1 VPKAYQMY
9 INGRWVDAIDGKTFD
24 DYNPYSGEVY
34 ARLPSGKRR
43 DARKACDAAAAAFPD
58 WSHTPPAERQR
69 YLLRAAD
76 IFERRQQEILNIVT
90 QETGGTFGWGM
101 FQTGFVP
108 GLLREAA
115 AQVHAISGEIIP
127 ADLPGAFF
135 MTIRQPVG
143 VVAGIA
149 PWNAPLILSLRA
161 VALPMACGNTT
172 VLKPS
177 AKAPVS
183 GGIIFAEVFEEAGF
197 PRGIFNVV
205 TNGPGFSGEVGDE
218 FIEHPKVR
226 RLSFTGSTEVGRQI
240 AEKAARHL
248 KKVTLEL
255 GGNDPLIILK
265 DADIDYAVN
274 AATFGRFNHQGQI
287 CMSSKRI
294 IVEKP
299 LATHFTEKFV
309 EKVQRLKVGDS
320 QDPDTVI
327 GPLINQEQV
336 DKLHKQ
342 VEEAI
347 KQGARLVC
355 GGKYDGRCYYPTVLT
370 GVTPDMNIARE
381 ETFGPVAPIII
392 VEDADE
398 AVRVAN
404 DSRFGLSAGVITS
417 DFQKGLEIA
426 ERLESGMV
434 HINDSTIHDEPQVP
448 FGGMKESGYG
458 RHGGRAAI
466 EEFTEL
472 RWISIQRTPRQYP
485 F

>member
-1 VPKAYQMY
+1 VSKAYRMY
-9 INGRWVDAIDGKTFD
+9 INGRWLDAIDGEAFD

-34 ARLPSGKRR
+34 ATLAAGKRG

-58 WSHTPPAERQR
+58 WSHTAPAKRQS
-69 YLLRAAD
+69 YFLKAAD
-76 IFERRQQEILNIVT
+76 ILERRQQEIVSIIT
-90 QETGGTFGWGM
+90 QETGGTLGWGM

-115 AQVHAISGEIIP
+115 AQVHAVNGEIIP
-127 ADLPGAFF
+127 ADLPGALF
-135 MTIRQPVG
+135 MAIRQPVG
-143 VVAGIA
+143 VVAAIA

-177 AKAPVS
+177 AEAPVS
-183 GGIIFAEVFEEAGF
+183 GGMILAEVFEEAGL
-197 PRGIFNVV
+197 PGGVFNVV
-205 TNGPGFSGEVGDE
+205 TNGPGLSGEVGDE
-218 FIEHPKVR
+218 FIEHPNVR
-226 RLSFTGSTEVGRQI
+226 RLSFTGSSEVGRQI

-265 DADIDYAVN
+265 DADIDYAVD
-274 AATFGRFNHQGQI
+274 AATFGRFNYQGQV
-287 CMSSKRI
+287 CMASKRI

-299 LATHFTEKFV
+299 VATDFTEKFV
-309 EKVQRLKVGDS
+309 EKARRLKVGDP

-327 GPLINQEQV
+327 GPLINQRQV
-336 DKLHKQ
+336 DKLHRQ
-342 VEEAI
+342 VQEAI

-355 GGKYDGRCYYPTVLT
+355 GGKYEGRCYHPTVLT
-370 GVTPDMNIARE
+370 NVTPDMNIARE
-381 ETFGPVAPIII
+381 ETFGPVAPVII

-398 AVRVAN
+398 AVGVAN
-404 DSRFGLSAGVITS
+404 DSRFGLSAGVITG
-417 DFQKGLEIA
+417 DLQKGLDIA
-426 ERLESGMV
+426 ERLETGMV
-434 HINDSTIHDEPQVP
+434 HVNDSTIHDEPQVP

>member
-1 VPKAYQMY
+1 MPKSYKMY
-9 INGRWVDAIDGKTFD
+9 INGKWVNAAGGKTFA
-24 DYNPYSGEVY
+24 DYNPFTGEVY
-34 ARLPSGKRR
+34 ARIAAGKRA
-43 DARKACDAAAAAFPD
+43 DAKKACDAAAAAFPA
-58 WSHTPPAERQR
+58 WSHTLPSEKQR
-69 YLLRAAD
+69 YFLKAAD
-76 IFERRQQEILNIVT
+76 ILERRQQEILKIMT
-90 QETGGTFGWGM
+90 DETGGTFGWGM
-101 FQTGFVP
+101 FQTGFIP

-115 AQVHAISGEIIP
+115 AQVHAITGEIIP
-127 ADLPGAFF
+127 ADLRGALF
-135 MTIRQPVG
+135 MAIRQPVG

-177 AKAPVS
+177 AEAPIS
-183 GGIIFAEVFEEAGF
+183 GGLIFAEVFEEAGF
-197 PRGIFNVV
+197 PKGVFNVV

-218 FIEHPKVR
+218 LIEHPKVR
-226 RLSFTGSTEVGRQI
+226 RISFTGSTEVGRQI
-240 AEKAARHL
+240 AEKAARQL

-255 GGNDPLIILK
+255 GGNDPLIVLK

-299 LATHFTEKFV
+299 VAAEFTRKFV
-309 EKVQRLKVGDS
+309 KKVQGLKVGDPRV
-320 QDPDTVI
+320 PDTII
-327 GPLINQEQV
+327 GPLINQAQV

-342 VEEAI
+342 VQAAV
-347 KQGARLVC
+347 KSGARLAC
-355 GGKYDGRCYYPTVLT
+355 GGKFEGRCYFPTVLT
-370 GVTPDMNIARE
+370 GVTPDMNVACE
-381 ETFGPVAPIII
+381 ETFGPVAPVI
-392 VEDADE
+392 VVADADE

-404 DSRFGLSAGVITS
+404 DSRFGLSAGVITG
-417 DFQKGLEIA
+417 DFQEGLDIA

-434 HINDSTIHDEPQVP
+434 HINDSSVHDEPQVP

>member
-1 VPKAYQMY
+1 MY
-9 INGRWVDAIDGKTFD
+9 IDGRWLDAIDGKTFY
-24 DYNPYSGEVY
+24 DYNPYNGEVY
-34 ARLPSGKRR
+34 ARLPAGKRA

-58 WSHTPPAERQR
+58 WSRTPPAERQR
-69 YLLRAAD
+69 SLLRAAD
-76 IFERRQQEILNIVT
+76 ILERRQQEIVGIVT
-90 QETGGTFGWGM
+90 QETGSTFGWGM

-115 AQVHAISGEIIP
+115 AQVHAITGEIIP
-127 ADLPGAFF
+127 ADLPGALF

-177 AKAPVS
+177 AEAPVS
-183 GGIIFAEVFEEAGF
+183 GGILFAEVFEEAGL
-197 PRGIFNVV
+197 PKGVFNVV
-205 TNGPGFSGEVGDE
+205 TNGPDFSGEVGDE
-218 FIEHPKVR
+218 LIEHPKVR
-226 RLSFTGSTEVGRQI
+226 RLSFTGSTKVGRQI

-255 GGNDPLIILK
+255 GGNDPLIVLK
-265 DADIDYAVN
+265 DADIEYAVN
-274 AATFGRFNHQGQI
+274 AATFGRFNHQGQV

-294 IVEKP
+294 IVEK
-299 LATHFTEKFV
+299 AIVAGFTEKFV
-309 EKVQRLKVGDS
+309 EKAQGLEVGDP

-327 GPLINQEQV
+327 GPLINQHQV

-342 VEEAI
+342 VEEAV

-355 GGKYDGRCYYPTVLT
+355 GGKYEGRCYYPTVLT
-370 GVTPDMNIARE
+370 DVTPDMNIARE
-381 ETFGPVAPIII
+381 ETFGPVAPIIT

-404 DSRFGLSAGVITS
+404 DSRFGLSAGVITG
-417 DFQKGLEIA
+417 DFQKGLDVA

-472 RWISIQRTPRQYP
+472 RWISVQRTPRQYP

>member
-1 VPKAYQMY
+1 MY
-9 INGRWVDAIDGKTFD
+9 IDGRWLDAIDGKTFY
-24 DYNPYSGEVY
+24 DYNPYNGEVY
-34 ARLPSGKRR
+34 ARLPAGKRA

-58 WSHTPPAERQR
+58 WSRTPPAERQR
-69 YLLRAAD
+69 SLLRAAD
-76 IFERRQQEILNIVT
+76 ILERRQQEIVGIVT
-90 QETGGTFGWGM
+90 QETGSTFGWGM

-115 AQVHAISGEIIP
+115 AQVHAITGEIIP
-127 ADLPGAFF
+127 ADLPGALF

-177 AKAPVS
+177 AEAPVS
-183 GGIIFAEVFEEAGF
+183 GGILFAEVFEEAGL
-197 PRGIFNVV
+197 PKGVFNVV
-205 TNGPGFSGEVGDE
+205 TNGPDFSGEVGDE
-218 FIEHPKVR
+218 LIEHPKVR
-226 RLSFTGSTEVGRQI
+226 RLSFTGSTKVGRQI

-255 GGNDPLIILK
+255 GGNDPLIVLK
-265 DADIDYAVN
+265 DADIEYAVN
-274 AATFGRFNHQGQI
+274 AATFGRFNHQGQV

-294 IVEKP
+294 IVEK
-299 LATHFTEKFV
+299 AIAAGFTEKFV
-309 EKVQRLKVGDS
+309 EKAQGLEVGDP

-327 GPLINQEQV
+327 GPLINQHQV

-347 KQGARLVC
+347 TQGARLVC
-355 GGKYDGRCYYPTVLT
+355 GGKYEGRCYYPTVLT
-370 GVTPDMNIARE
+370 DVTPDMNIARE
-381 ETFGPVAPIII
+381 ETFGPVAPIIT

-404 DSRFGLSAGVITS
+404 DSRFGLSAGVITG
-417 DFQKGLEIA
+417 DFQKGLDVA

-472 RWISIQRTPRQYP
+472 RWISVQRTPRQYP

>member
-1 VPKAYQMY
+1 MY
-9 INGRWVDAIDGKTFD
+9 IGGKWVCAIDGETFD
-24 DYNPYSGEVY
+24 DYNPYSGEVF

-43 DARKACDAAAAAFPD
+43 DARKACDAAAAAFPE
-58 WSHTPPAERQR
+58 WSHTPPAKRQR

-76 IFERRQQEILNIVT
+76 IFEERQQEILNIVA
-90 QETGGTFGWGM
+90 QETGAAFGFGM
-101 FQTGFVP
+101 FQTDFVS

-115 AQVHAISGEIIP
+115 AQVHAIGGEIIP

-135 MTIRQPVG
+135 MAIRQPVG

-177 AKAPVS
+177 AEAPVS
-183 GGIIFAEVFEEAGF
+183 GGIVFAEVFEEAGF
-197 PRGIFNVV
+197 PKGVFNVV

-218 FIEHPKVR
+218 LIEHPKVQ
-226 RLSFTGSTEVGRQI
+226 RLSFTGSSEVGRQI

-255 GGNDPLIILK
+255 GGNDPLIVLK
-265 DADIDYAVN
+265 DADVDYAVN

-294 IVEKP
+294 IVERP
-299 LATHFTEKFV
+299 LAAHFTKKFV
-309 EKVQRLKVGDS
+309 EKARTLKVGDP
-320 QDPDTVI
+320 QDPDTIV
-327 GPLINQEQV
+327 GPLINQVQV

-342 VEEAI
+342 VQEAI
-347 KQGARLVC
+347 KQGAKLVC
-355 GGKYDGRCYYPTVLT
+355 GGKYDRLCYYPTVLT
-370 GVTPDMNIARE
+370 NVAPSMNIARE
-381 ETFGPVAPIII
+381 ETFGPVAPIIV

-404 DSRFGLSAGVITS
+404 DSRFGLSAGVITG

-434 HINDSTIHDEPQVP
+434 HINDSSLHDEPQVP

>member
-1 VPKAYQMY
+1 VPKTYKMY
-9 INGRWVDAIDGKTFD
+9 IGGKWVCAIDGETFD
-24 DYNPYSGEVY
+24 DYNPYSGEVF

-43 DARKACDAAAAAFPD
+43 DARKACDAAAAAFPE
-58 WSHTPPAERQR
+58 WSHTPPAKRQR

-76 IFERRQQEILNIVT
+76 IFEERQQEILNIVA
-90 QETGGTFGWGM
+90 QETGAAFGFGM
-101 FQTGFVP
+101 FQTDFVS

-115 AQVHAISGEIIP
+115 AQVHAIGGEIIP

-135 MTIRQPVG
+135 MAIRQPVG

-177 AKAPVS
+177 AEAPVS
-183 GGIIFAEVFEEAGF
+183 GGIVFAEVFEEAGF
-197 PRGIFNVV
+197 PKGVFNVV

-218 FIEHPKVR
+218 LIEHPKVQ
-226 RLSFTGSTEVGRQI
+226 RLSFTGSSEVGRQI

-255 GGNDPLIILK
+255 GGNDPLIVLK
-265 DADIDYAVN
+265 DADVDYAVN

-294 IVEKP
+294 IVERP
-299 LATHFTEKFV
+299 LAAHFTKKFV
-309 EKVQRLKVGDS
+309 EKARTLKVGDP
-320 QDPDTVI
+320 QDPDTIV
-327 GPLINQEQV
+327 GPLINQGQV

-342 VEEAI
+342 VQEAI
-347 KQGARLVC
+347 KQGAKLVC
-355 GGKYDGRCYYPTVLT
+355 GGKYDRLCYYPTVLT
-370 GVTPDMNIARE
+370 NVAPSMNIARE
-381 ETFGPVAPIII
+381 ETFGPVAPIIV

-404 DSRFGLSAGVITS
+404 DSRFGLSAGVITG

-434 HINDSTIHDEPQVP
+434 HINDSSLHDEPQVP

>member
-1 VPKAYQMY
+1 MPKAYQMY
-9 INGRWVDAIDGKTFD
+9 IDGKWLDAVDGKIFD
-24 DYNPYSGEVY
+24 VYNPYNGEVY
-34 ARLPSGKRR
+34 AKLPAGKKM
-43 DARKACDAAAAAFPD
+43 DARRACDAAAAAFPD
-58 WSHTPPAERQR
+58 WSYARPAERQR
-69 YLLRAAD
+69 CFLRAAD
-76 IFERRQQEILNIVT
+76 ILERRQQELLDIVT
-90 QETGGTFGWGM
+90 QETGGTLGWAT
-101 FQTGFVP
+101 FQTSFIP
-108 GLLREAA
+108 GQLREAA
-115 AQVHAISGEIIP
+115 AQVHAVGGEIIP

-135 MTIRQPVG
+135 MAIRQPVG
-143 VVAGIA
+143 VVAAIT
-149 PWNAPLILSLRA
+149 PWNAPLILSLRGI
-161 VALPMACGNTT
+161 ALPMACGNTA

-177 AKAPVS
+177 AEAPVS
-183 GGIIFAEVFEEAGF
+183 GGIILAEVFEEAGL
-197 PRGIFNVV
+197 PSGVFNVV

-218 FIEHPKVR
+218 LIEHPKVR
-226 RLSFTGSTEVGRQI
+226 RLTFTGSTEVGRQI

-265 DADIDYAVN
+265 DADIDYAVS
-274 AATFGRFNHQGQI
+274 AATFGRFIYQGQV

-299 LATHFTEKFV
+299 VAAHFTGKFID
-309 EKVQRLKVGDS
+309 KVRGLKVGDP
-320 QDPDTVI
+320 QEPDTVI
-327 GPLINQEQV
+327 GPLINQKQV
-336 DKLHKQ
+336 DKLHRQ
-342 VEEAI
+342 VEEAVR
-347 KQGARLVC
+347 QGARLAC
-355 GGKYDGRCYYPTVLT
+355 GGKYEGRCYYPTVLT
-370 GVTPDMNIARE
+370 NVTPDMSIARE
-381 ETFGPVAPIII
+381 EAFGPVAPIIV

-404 DSRFGLSAGVITS
+404 DSRFGLSAAVITA

-434 HINDSTIHDEPQVP
+434 HINDSTVLDEPQVP

-472 RWISIQRTPRQYP
+472 RWISIQRIPRQYP

>member
-1 VPKAYQMY
+1 VPKTYKMY
-9 INGRWVDAIDGKTFD
+9 IGGKWVPAIDGETFD
-24 DYNPYSGEVY
+24 DYNPYNGEVF
-34 ARLPSGKRR
+34 AKLPSGKRG
-43 DARKACDAAAAAFPD
+43 DARKACDAAAAAFPE
-58 WSHTPPAERQR
+58 WSHTPPAKRQR

-76 IFERRQQEILNIVT
+76 IFEKRQQEILNIVT
-90 QETGGTFGWGM
+90 QETGATFGFGM
-101 FQTGFVP
+101 FQTGFVS

-115 AQVHAISGEIIP
+115 AQVHAIGGDIIP

-135 MTIRQPVG
+135 MAIRQPVG

-161 VALPMACGNTT
+161 VALPMAYGNTT

-177 AKAPVS
+177 AEAPVS

-197 PRGIFNVV
+197 PEGVFNVV
-205 TNGPGFSGEVGDE
+205 TNGPGSSGEVGDE
-218 FIEHPKVR
+218 LIGHPKVR
-226 RLSFTGSTEVGRQI
+226 RLSFTGSSEVGRQI

-255 GGNDPLIILK
+255 GGNDPLIVLK
-265 DADIDYAVN
+265 DADVDYAVN

-294 IVEKP
+294 IVERP
-299 LATHFTEKFV
+299 LAAHFTKKFV
-309 EKVQRLKVGDS
+309 EKAQTLKVGDP
-320 QDPDTVI
+320 QDPDTII
-327 GPLINQEQV
+327 GPLINQGQV

-342 VEEAI
+342 VQEAI
-347 KQGARLVC
+347 KQGAKLVC

-370 GVTPDMNIARE
+370 NVAPDMNIARE
-381 ETFGPVAPIII
+381 ETFGPVAPIIV

-404 DSRFGLSAGVITS
+404 DSRFGLSAGVITG

-434 HINDSTIHDEPQVP
+434 HINDSSVHDEPQVP

>member
-1 VPKAYQMY
+1 VAKAYQMY
-9 INGRWVDAIDGKTFD
+9 INGQWVDAIDGKTFD
-24 DYNPYSGEVY
+24 DYNPYNGEVY
-34 ARLPSGKRR
+34 AKIPSGKRR

-58 WSHTPPAERQR
+58 WSHTPPAEKQR
-69 YLLRAAD
+69 YFLRAAD

-101 FQTGFVP
+101 FQTGFIP

-135 MTIRQPVG
+135 MTIHQPVG
-143 VVAGIA
+143 VVAAIA

-177 AKAPVS
+177 AEAPVS

-197 PRGIFNVV
+197 PKGIFNVV
-205 TNGPGFSGEVGDE
+205 TNGPGFSVEVGDE
-218 FIEHPKVR
+218 LIEHPKVR

-255 GGNDPLIILK
+255 GGNDPLIVLK

-309 EKVQRLKVGDS
+309 EKVQRLKVGDPQAS
-320 QDPDTVI
+320 DTVI

-347 KQGARLVC
+347 KNGARLVC
-355 GGKYDGRCYYPTVLT
+355 GGKYDGHCYYPTVLT
-370 GVTPDMNIARE
+370 NVTPDMNIARE

-404 DSRFGLSAGVITS
+404 DTPFGLSAGVITS

-434 HINDSTIHDEPQVP
+434 HINDSSVHDEPQVP

>member
-1 VPKAYQMY
+1 MSKAYQMY
-9 INGRWVDAIDGKTFD
+9 VNGQWVDAIDSKTFD
-24 DYNPYSGEVY
+24 DYNPYNGEVY
-34 ARLPSGKRR
+34 ARIPSGKRR

-58 WSHTPPAERQR
+58 WSHIPPAERQR

-76 IFERRQQEILNIVT
+76 IFERRRQEILNIVT
-90 QETGGTFGWGM
+90 RETGAAFAWGM

-115 AQVHAISGEIIP
+115 ALVHAIRGEIIP

-135 MTIRQPVG
+135 MAIRQPVG

-177 AKAPVS
+177 AEAPVS
-183 GGIIFAEVFEEAGF
+183 GGIIFAEVFEEAGL
-197 PRGIFNVV
+197 PKGVFNVV

-218 FIEHPKVR
+218 FIQHPKVR

-240 AEKAARHL
+240 ADKAARHL

-299 LATHFTEKFV
+299 LAAHFTKKFV
-309 EKVQRLKVGDS
+309 EKVQRLKVGDP
-320 QDPDTVI
+320 QDPDTII

-342 VEEAI
+342 VQEAI

-370 GVTPDMNIARE
+370 NVTPDMNIARE
-381 ETFGPVAPIII
+381 ETFGPVAPIIV

-434 HINDSTIHDEPQVP
+434 HINDSSVLDEPQVP

>member
-1 VPKAYQMY
+1 MY
-9 INGRWVDAIDGKTFD
+9 IDGRWLDAIDGKTFY
-24 DYNPYSGEVY
+24 DYNPYNDEVY
-34 ARLPSGKRR
+34 ARLPAGKRA

-58 WSHTPPAERQR
+58 WSRTPPAERQR
-69 YLLRAAD
+69 SLLRAAD
-76 IFERRQQEILNIVT
+76 ILERRQQEIVGIVT
-90 QETGGTFGWGM
+90 QETGSTFGWGM

-115 AQVHAISGEIIP
+115 AQVHAITGEIIP
-127 ADLPGAFF
+127 ADLPGALF

-177 AKAPVS
+177 AEAPVS
-183 GGIIFAEVFEEAGF
+183 GGILFAEIFEEAGL
-197 PRGIFNVV
+197 PKGVFNVV
-205 TNGPGFSGEVGDE
+205 TNGPDFSREVGDE
-218 FIEHPKVR
+218 LIEHPKVR
-226 RLSFTGSTEVGRQI
+226 RLSFTGSTKVGRQI

-255 GGNDPLIILK
+255 GGNDPLIVLK
-265 DADIDYAVN
+265 DADIEYAVN
-274 AATFGRFNHQGQI
+274 AATFGRFNHQGQV

-294 IVEKP
+294 IVEK
-299 LATHFTEKFV
+299 AIAAGFTEKFV
-309 EKVQRLKVGDS
+309 EKAQGLEVGDP
-320 QDPDTVI
+320 QDPETVI
-327 GPLINQEQV
+327 GPLINQHQV

-347 KQGARLVC
+347 TQGARLVC

-370 GVTPDMNIARE
+370 NVTPDMNIARE
-381 ETFGPVAPIII
+381 ETFGPVAPIIT

-404 DSRFGLSAGVITS
+404 DSRFGLSAGVITG
-417 DFQKGLEIA
+417 DVQKGLDVA

-472 RWISIQRTPRQYP
+472 RWISVQRTPRQYP

>member
-1 VPKAYQMY
+1 MSKAYQMY
-9 INGRWVDAIDGKTFD
+9 INGQWLDAIDGKTFD
-24 DYNPYSGEVY
+24 DYNPYNGEIY
-34 ARLPSGKRR
+34 ARLPSGKSG

-58 WSHTPPAERQR
+58 WSHTPPAKRQR
-69 YLLRAAD
+69 YFLRAAD
-76 IFERRQQEILNIVT
+76 ILERRQQEIINIVT
-90 QETGGTFGWGM
+90 QETGGTFSWGM
-101 FQTGFVP
+101 FQTGFIP

-135 MTIRQPVG
+135 MAIRQPVG
-143 VVAGIA
+143 VVAAIA

-161 VALPMACGNTT
+161 VALPMACGNTI

-177 AKAPVS
+177 AEAPVS
-183 GGIIFAEVFEEAGF
+183 GGIIFAEVFEEAGL
-197 PRGIFNVV
+197 PKGIFNVV

-218 FIEHPKVR
+218 FIKHPKVR
-226 RLSFTGSTEVGRQI
+226 RLSFTGSSEVGRQI

-309 EKVQRLKVGDS
+309 KKVQRLKVGDP

-347 KQGARLVC
+347 RNGARLVC

-370 GVTPDMNIARE
+370 HVTPDMNIARE

-404 DSRFGLSAGVITS
+404 DTRFGLSAGVITS
-417 DFQKGLEIA
+417 DFLKGLEIA

-434 HINDSTIHDEPQVP
+434 HINDSSILDEPQVP

>member
-1 VPKAYQMY
+1 MY
-9 INGRWVDAIDGKTFD
+9 INGQWVDAIDGKSFD
-24 DYNPYSGEVY
+24 DYNPYNGEVY
-34 ARLPSGKRR
+34 ARIPSGKRR

-76 IFERRQQEILNIVT
+76 IFERRRQEILNIIT

-115 AQVHAISGEIIP
+115 AQVHAIGGEIIP

-135 MTIRQPVG
+135 MAIRQPVG
-143 VVAGIA
+143 VVAAIA

-161 VALPMACGNTT
+161 IALPIACGNTT

-177 AKAPVS
+177 AEAPVS
-183 GGIIFAEVFEEAGF
+183 GGIIFAEVFEEASF
-197 PRGIFNVV
+197 PKGVFNVV

-218 FIEHPKVR
+218 LIEHPKVR
-226 RLSFTGSTEVGRQI
+226 RISFTGSSEVGRQI

-299 LATHFTEKFV
+299 LAAHFTRKFV
-309 EKVQRLKVGDS
+309 EKVQRLKVGDP
-320 QDPDTVI
+320 QDPDTII

-342 VEEAI
+342 VQEAI
-347 KQGARLVC
+347 KQGAKLVC

-370 GVTPDMNIARE
+370 NVTPDMNIARE
-381 ETFGPVAPIII
+381 ETFGPVAPIIV

-426 ERLESGMV
+426 ERLETGMV
-434 HINDSTIHDEPQVP
+434 HINDSSVLDEPQVP

>member
-9 INGRWVDAIDGKTFD
+9 INGQWVDAIDGKTFD
-24 DYNPYSGEVY
+24 DYNPYNGEVY
-34 ARLPSGKRR
+34 ARIPSGKRR

-76 IFERRQQEILNIVT
+76 IFERRQPEILNIVT
-90 QETGGTFGWGM
+90 QETGGTFSWGM
-101 FQTGFVP
+101 FQTGFIP

-115 AQVHAISGEIIP
+115 AQVHAIGGEIIP
-127 ADLPGAFF
+127 ADLPGALF
-135 MTIRQPVG
+135 MVIRQPVG
-143 VVAGIA
+143 VVAAIA

-177 AKAPVS
+177 AEAPVS

-197 PRGIFNVV
+197 PKGIFNVV

-218 FIEHPKVR
+218 LIEHPRVR

-299 LATHFTEKFV
+299 LAARFTEKFV
-309 EKVQRLKVGDS
+309 KKVQGLKVGDP
-320 QDPDTVI
+320 QDPDIII

-342 VEEAI
+342 VQEAI

-370 GVTPDMNIARE
+370 NVTPDMNIASE

-392 VEDADE
+392 VEDAGE

-404 DSRFGLSAGVITS
+404 DTRFGLSAGVITS
-417 DFQKGLEIA
+417 DFQKGLDIA

-434 HINDSTIHDEPQVP
+434 HINDSTVHDEPQVP

>member
-1 VPKAYQMY
+1 MY
-9 INGRWVDAIDGKTFD
+9 IDGRWLDAIDGKTFY
-24 DYNPYSGEVY
+24 DYNPYNGEVY
-34 ARLPSGKRR
+34 ARLPAGKRA

-58 WSHTPPAERQR
+58 WSRTPPAERQR
-69 YLLRAAD
+69 SLLRAAD
-76 IFERRQQEILNIVT
+76 ILERRQQEIVGIVT
-90 QETGGTFGWGM
+90 QETGSTFGWGM

-115 AQVHAISGEIIP
+115 AQVHAITGEIIP
-127 ADLPGAFF
+127 ADLPGALF

-177 AKAPVS
+177 AEAPVS
-183 GGIIFAEVFEEAGF
+183 GGILFAEVFEEAGL
-197 PRGIFNVV
+197 PKGVFNVV
-205 TNGPGFSGEVGDE
+205 TNGPDFSGEVGDE
-218 FIEHPKVR
+218 LIEHPKVR
-226 RLSFTGSTEVGRQI
+226 RLSFTGSTKVGRQI

-255 GGNDPLIILK
+255 GGNDPLIVLK
-265 DADIDYAVN
+265 DADIEYAVN
-274 AATFGRFNHQGQI
+274 AATFGRFNHQGQV

-294 IVEKP
+294 IVEK
-299 LATHFTEKFV
+299 AIAAGFTEKFV
-309 EKVQRLKVGDS
+309 EKAQGLEVGDP

-327 GPLINQEQV
+327 GPLINQHQV

-347 KQGARLVC
+347 TQGARLVC
-355 GGKYDGRCYYPTVLT
+355 GGKYEGRCYYPTVLT
-370 GVTPDMNIARE
+370 DVTPDMNIARE
-381 ETFGPVAPIII
+381 ETFGPVAPIIT

-404 DSRFGLSAGVITS
+404 VSRFGLSAGVITG
-417 DFQKGLEIA
+417 DFQKGLDVA

-472 RWISIQRTPRQYP
+472 RWISVQRTPRQYP

>member
-1 VPKAYQMY
+1 MY
-9 INGRWVDAIDGKTFD
+9 IGGKWVCAIDGETFD
-24 DYNPYSGEVY
+24 DYNPYSGEVF

-43 DARKACDAAAAAFPD
+43 DARKACDAAAAAFPE
-58 WSHTPPAERQR
+58 WSHTPPAKRQR

-76 IFERRQQEILNIVT
+76 IFEERQQEILNIVA
-90 QETGGTFGWGM
+90 QETGAAFGFGM
-101 FQTGFVP
+101 FQTDFVS

-115 AQVHAISGEIIP
+115 AQVHAIGGEIIP

-135 MTIRQPVG
+135 MAIRQPVG

-177 AKAPVS
+177 AEAPVS
-183 GGIIFAEVFEEAGF
+183 GGIVFAEVFEEAGF
-197 PRGIFNVV
+197 PKGVFNVV

-218 FIEHPKVR
+218 LIEHPKVQ
-226 RLSFTGSTEVGRQI
+226 RLSFTGSSEVGRQI

-255 GGNDPLIILK
+255 GGNDPLIVLK
-265 DADIDYAVN
+265 DADVDYAVN

-294 IVEKP
+294 IVERP
-299 LATHFTEKFV
+299 LAAHFTKKFV
-309 EKVQRLKVGDS
+309 EKARTLKVGDP
-320 QDPDTVI
+320 QDPDTIV
-327 GPLINQEQV
+327 GPLINQGQV

-342 VEEAI
+342 VQEAI
-347 KQGARLVC
+347 KQGAKLVC
-355 GGKYDGRCYYPTVLT
+355 GGKYDRLCYYPTVLT
-370 GVTPDMNIARE
+370 NVAPSMNIARE
-381 ETFGPVAPIII
+381 ETFGPVAPIIV

-404 DSRFGLSAGVITS
+404 DSRFGLSAGVITG

-434 HINDSTIHDEPQVP
+434 HINDSSLHDEPQVP

>member
-1 VPKAYQMY
+1 MSKAYQMY
-9 INGRWVDAIDGKTFD
+9 INGQWLDAIDGKAFD
-24 DYNPYSGEVY
+24 DYNPYNGEVY
-34 ARLPSGKRR
+34 ARLPAGKRG
-43 DARKACDAAAAAFPD
+43 DARKACDAAAAAFPG
-58 WSHTPPAERQR
+58 WAHTRPTERQR
-69 YLLRAAD
+69 YFLKAAD
-76 IFERRQQEILNIVT
+76 ILERRQQDIQNIVT
-90 QETGGTFGWGM
+90 QETGGTFRWGM
-101 FQTGFVP
+101 IQAHFAA

-115 AQVHAISGEIIP
+115 AQVHAIGGEILP

-143 VVAGIA
+143 VVAGIS
-149 PWNAPLILSLRA
+149 PWNAPVILSLRA
-161 VALPMACGNTT
+161 VALPMVCGNTT

-177 AKAPVS
+177 AEAPVS
-183 GGIIFAEVFEEAGF
+183 GGIIFAEIFEEAGF
-197 PRGIFNVV
+197 PKGIFNVI

-226 RLSFTGSTEVGRQI
+226 RLSFTGSTDVGRQI

-255 GGNDPLIILK
+255 GGNDPLIVLK

-299 LATHFTEKFV
+299 LATHFTDRFV
-309 EKVQRLKVGDS
+309 EKARGLKVGDP
-320 QDPDTVI
+320 QDLDTVI
-327 GPLINQEQV
+327 GPLINQRQV

-342 VEEAI
+342 VEEGI
-347 KQGARLVC
+347 KQGAKLVC

-370 GVTPDMNIARE
+370 NVTPAMDIARE

-417 DFQKGLEIA
+417 DFKKGLEVA
-426 ERLESGMV
+426 ESLESGMV
-434 HINDSTIHDEPQVP
+434 HINDSSVLDEPQVP

>member
-1 VPKAYQMY
+1 MY
-9 INGRWVDAIDGKTFD
+9 IGGKWVPAIDGETFD
-24 DYNPYSGEVY
+24 DYNPYNGEVF
-34 ARLPSGKRR
+34 AKLPSGKRG
-43 DARKACDAAAAAFPD
+43 DARKACDAAAAAFPE
-58 WSHTPPAERQR
+58 WSHTPPAKRQR

-76 IFERRQQEILNIVT
+76 IFEKRQQEILNIVT
-90 QETGGTFGWGM
+90 QETGATFGFGM
-101 FQTGFVP
+101 FQTGFVS

-115 AQVHAISGEIIP
+115 AQVHAIGGDIIP

-135 MTIRQPVG
+135 MAIRQPVG

-161 VALPMACGNTT
+161 VALPMAYGNTT

-177 AKAPVS
+177 AEAPVS
-183 GGIIFAEVFEEAGF
+183 GGIIFAELFEEAGF
-197 PRGIFNVV
+197 PKGVFNVV

-218 FIEHPKVR
+218 LIGHPKVR
-226 RLSFTGSTEVGRQI
+226 RLSFTGSSEVGRQI

-255 GGNDPLIILK
+255 GGNDPLIVLK
-265 DADIDYAVN
+265 DADVDYAVN

-294 IVEKP
+294 IVERP
-299 LATHFTEKFV
+299 LAARFTKKFV
-309 EKVQRLKVGDS
+309 EKVRTLKVGDP
-320 QDPDTVI
+320 QDPDTII
-327 GPLINQEQV
+327 GPLINQGQV
-336 DKLHKQ
+336 DKLHEQ
-342 VEEAI
+342 VQEAI
-347 KQGARLVC
+347 KQGAKLVC
-355 GGKYDGRCYYPTVLT
+355 GGKYDRRCYYPTVLT
-370 GVTPDMNIARE
+370 NVAPDMNIARE
-381 ETFGPVAPIII
+381 ETFGPVAPIIV

-404 DSRFGLSAGVITS
+404 DSRFGLSAGVITG

-434 HINDSTIHDEPQVP
+434 HINDSSVHDEPQVP

>member
-1 VPKAYQMY
+1 VAKAYQMY
-9 INGRWVDAIDGKTFD
+9 INGQWVDAIDGKTFD
-24 DYNPYSGEVY
+24 DYNPYNGEVY
-34 ARLPSGKRR
+34 ARIPSGKRR

-58 WSHTPPAERQR
+58 WSHTPPAEKQR

-115 AQVHAISGEIIP
+115 AQVHAINGEIIP

-143 VVAGIA
+143 VVAAIA

-177 AKAPVS
+177 AEAPVS

-197 PRGIFNVV
+197 PKGIFNVV
-205 TNGPGFSGEVGDE
+205 TNGPGFSGEMGDE
-218 FIEHPKVR
+218 LIEHPKVR

-309 EKVQRLKVGDS
+309 EKVQRLKVGDP
-320 QDPDTVI
+320 QAPDTVI

-347 KQGARLVC
+347 KNGAGLVC
-355 GGKYDGRCYYPTVLT
+355 GGKYEGRCYYPTVLT
-370 GVTPDMNIARE
+370 NVTPDMNIAHE

-404 DSRFGLSAGVITS
+404 DTPFGLSAGVITS

-434 HINDSTIHDEPQVP
+434 HINDSSVHDEPQVP

>member
-1 VPKAYQMY
+1 VSKAYQMY
-9 INGRWVDAIDGKTFD
+9 IDGRWLDAIDGKTFY
-24 DYNPYSGEVY
+24 DYNPYNGEVY
-34 ARLPSGKRR
+34 ARLPAGKRA

-58 WSHTPPAERQR
+58 WSRTPPAERQR
-69 YLLRAAD
+69 SLLRAAD
-76 IFERRQQEILNIVT
+76 ILERRQQEIVGIVT
-90 QETGGTFGWGM
+90 QETGSTFGWGM

-115 AQVHAISGEIIP
+115 AQVHAITGEIIP
-127 ADLPGAFF
+127 ADLPGALF

-177 AKAPVS
+177 AEAPVS
-183 GGIIFAEVFEEAGF
+183 GGILFAEVFEEAGL
-197 PRGIFNVV
+197 PKGVFNVV
-205 TNGPGFSGEVGDE
+205 TNGPDFSGEVGDE
-218 FIEHPKVR
+218 LIEHPKVR
-226 RLSFTGSTEVGRQI
+226 RLSFTGSTKVGRQI

-255 GGNDPLIILK
+255 GGNDPLIVLK
-265 DADIDYAVN
+265 DADIEYAVN
-274 AATFGRFNHQGQI
+274 AATFGRFNHQGQV

-294 IVEKP
+294 IVEK
-299 LATHFTEKFV
+299 AIAAGFTEKFV
-309 EKVQRLKVGDS
+309 EKAQGLEVGDP

-327 GPLINQEQV
+327 GPLINQHQV

-347 KQGARLVC
+347 TQGARLVC
-355 GGKYDGRCYYPTVLT
+355 GGKYEGRCYYPTVLT
-370 GVTPDMNIARE
+370 DVTPDMNIARE
-381 ETFGPVAPIII
+381 ETFGPVAPIIT

-404 DSRFGLSAGVITS
+404 DSRFGLSAGVITG
-417 DFQKGLEIA
+417 DFQKGLDVA

-472 RWISIQRTPRQYP
+472 RWISVQRTPRQYP

>member
-1 VPKAYQMY
+1 VPKTYKMY
-9 INGRWVDAIDGKTFD
+9 IGGKWVPAIDGETFD
-24 DYNPYSGEVY
+24 DYNPYNGEVF
-34 ARLPSGKRR
+34 AKLPSGKRG
-43 DARKACDAAAAAFPD
+43 DARKACDAAAAAFPE
-58 WSHTPPAERQR
+58 WSHTPPAKRQR

-76 IFERRQQEILNIVT
+76 IFEKRQQEILNIVT
-90 QETGGTFGWGM
+90 QETGATFGFGM
-101 FQTGFVP
+101 FQTGFVS

-115 AQVHAISGEIIP
+115 AQVHAIGGDIIP

-135 MTIRQPVG
+135 MAIRQPVG

-161 VALPMACGNTT
+161 VALPMAYGNTT

-177 AKAPVS
+177 AEAPVS
-183 GGIIFAEVFEEAGF
+183 GGIIFAEIFEEAGF
-197 PRGIFNVV
+197 PNGVFNVV

-218 FIEHPKVR
+218 LIGHPKVR
-226 RLSFTGSTEVGRQI
+226 RLSFTGSSEVGRQI

-255 GGNDPLIILK
+255 GGNDPLIVLK
-265 DADIDYAVN
+265 DADVDYAVN

-294 IVEKP
+294 IVERP
-299 LATHFTEKFV
+299 LAARFTKKFV
-309 EKVQRLKVGDS
+309 EKVRTLKVGDP
-320 QDPDTVI
+320 QDPDTII
-327 GPLINQEQV
+327 GPLINQGQV
-336 DKLHKQ
+336 DKLHEQ
-342 VEEAI
+342 VQEAI
-347 KQGARLVC
+347 KQGAKLVC
-355 GGKYDGRCYYPTVLT
+355 GGKYDRRCYYPTVLT
-370 GVTPDMNIARE
+370 NVAPDMNIARE
-381 ETFGPVAPIII
+381 ETFGPVAPIIV

-404 DSRFGLSAGVITS
+404 DSRFGLSAGVITG

-434 HINDSTIHDEPQVP
+434 HINDSSVHDEPQVP

>member
-1 VPKAYQMY
+1 MPKAYQMY
-9 INGRWVDAIDGKTFD
+9 INGQWVDAIDGKTFD
-24 DYNPYSGEVY
+24 DYNPYNGEVY
-34 ARLPSGKRR
+34 ARIPSGKRR

-90 QETGGTFGWGM
+90 QETGGTFRWGM
-101 FQTGFVP
+101 FQTGFIP

-115 AQVHAISGEIIP
+115 AQVHAIGGEIIP

-135 MTIRQPVG
+135 MAIRQPVG

-161 VALPMACGNTT
+161 VALPIACGNTT

-177 AKAPVS
+177 AEAPVS

-197 PRGIFNVV
+197 PKGVFNVV

-218 FIEHPKVR
+218 LIEHPKVR

-309 EKVQRLKVGDS
+309 EKVRGLKVGDP

-347 KQGARLVC
+347 KNGARLVC

-370 GVTPDMNIARE
+370 NVTPDMNIARE

-404 DSRFGLSAGVITS
+404 DTRFGLSAGVITS

-434 HINDSTIHDEPQVP
+434 HINDSSIHDEPQVP

>member
-1 VPKAYQMY
+1 VSKAYQMY
-9 INGRWVDAIDGKTFD
+9 IDGQWLDAIDGKTFD
-24 DYNPYSGEVY
+24 DYNPYNAEIC
-34 ARLPSGKRR
+34 ATLPAGKRS

-69 YLLRAAD
+69 YFLRAAD
-76 IFERRQQEILNIVT
+76 ILERRQQEIVDIVT
-90 QETGGTFGWGM
+90 RETGGTFGWGM

-115 AQVHAISGEIIP
+115 AQVHSITGEIIP

-135 MTIRQPVG
+135 MAIRQPVG

-177 AKAPVS
+177 AEAPIS
-183 GGIIFAEVFEEAGF
+183 GGIVLAEVFEEAGL
-197 PRGIFNVV
+197 PRGVFNVV

-218 FIEHPKVR
+218 LIEHPKVR

-255 GGNDPLIILK
+255 GGNDPLIVLK

-274 AATFGRFNHQGQI
+274 VAVFGRFNHQGQV

-294 IVEKP
+294 ILEK
-299 LATHFTEKFV
+299 AVADRFTEKFV
-309 EKVQRLKVGDS
+309 EKVQKLKVGDP

-327 GPLINQEQV
+327 GPLINQKQV

-342 VEEAI
+342 VEESVR
-347 KQGARLVC
+347 QGARLVC
-355 GGKYDGRCYYPTVLT
+355 GGKYDGRCYSPTVLT
-370 GVTPDMNIARE
+370 NVTADMNIARE

-392 VEDADE
+392 VEDVDE

-404 DSRFGLSAGVITS
+404 DSRFGLSAGVITG
-417 DFQKGLEIA
+417 DVQKGLEIA

-472 RWISIQRTPRQYP
+472 RWISIQRTARQYP

>member
-1 VPKAYQMY
+1 MY
-9 INGRWVDAIDGKTFD
+9 IGGKWVCAIDGETFD
-24 DYNPYSGEVY
+24 DYNPYSGEVF

-43 DARKACDAAAAAFPD
+43 DARKACDAAAAAFPE
-58 WSHTPPAERQR
+58 WSHTPPAKRQR

-76 IFERRQQEILNIVT
+76 IFEERQQEILNIVA
-90 QETGGTFGWGM
+90 QETGAAFGFGM
-101 FQTGFVP
+101 FQTDFVS

-115 AQVHAISGEIIP
+115 AQVHAIGGEIIP

-135 MTIRQPVG
+135 MAIRQPVG

-177 AKAPVS
+177 AEAPVS
-183 GGIIFAEVFEEAGF
+183 GGIVFAEVFEEAGF
-197 PRGIFNVV
+197 PKGVFNVV

-218 FIEHPKVR
+218 LIEHPKVQ
-226 RLSFTGSTEVGRQI
+226 RLSFTGSSEVGRQI

-255 GGNDPLIILK
+255 GGNDPLIVLK
-265 DADIDYAVN
+265 DADVDYAVN

-294 IVEKP
+294 IVERP
-299 LATHFTEKFV
+299 LAAHFTKKFV
-309 EKVQRLKVGDS
+309 EKARTLKVGDP
-320 QDPDTVI
+320 QDPDTIV
-327 GPLINQEQV
+327 GPLINQVQV

-342 VEEAI
+342 VQEAI
-347 KQGARLVC
+347 KQGAKLVC
-355 GGKYDGRCYYPTVLT
+355 GGKYDRRCYYPTVLT
-370 GVTPDMNIARE
+370 NVAPDMNIARE
-381 ETFGPVAPIII
+381 ETFGPVAPIIV

-404 DSRFGLSAGVITS
+404 DSRFGLSAGVITG

-434 HINDSTIHDEPQVP
+434 HINDSSLHDEPQVP

>member
-1 VPKAYQMY
+1 MCKAYQMY
-9 INGRWVDAIDGKTFD
+9 INGQWLDAIDGKTFD
-24 DYNPYSGEVY
+24 DYNPYNGEVY
-34 ARLPSGKRR
+34 AKLPSGKRG

-69 YLLRAAD
+69 FFLRAAD
-76 IFERRQQEILNIVT
+76 ILERRQQEIVNIVT

-101 FQTGFVP
+101 FQTSFVP

-115 AQVHAISGEIIP
+115 AQVHAVSGEIIP
-127 ADLPGAFF
+127 ADLPGALF
-135 MTIRQPVG
+135 MAIRQPVG

-177 AKAPVS
+177 AEAPVS
-183 GGIIFAEVFEEAGF
+183 GGIVFAEVFEEAGF
-197 PRGIFNVV
+197 PRGVFNVV
-205 TNGPGFSGEVGDE
+205 TNGPGFSEEVGDE
-218 FIEHPKVR
+218 LIEHPKVR

-265 DADIDYAVN
+265 DADVDYAVN
-274 AATFGRFNHQGQI
+274 AATFGRFNHQGQV

-299 LATHFTEKFV
+299 LASQFTEKFV
-309 EKVQRLKVGDS
+309 EKVRRLKVGDP
-320 QDPDTVI
+320 QERDTVI
-327 GPLINQEQV
+327 GPLINQKQV

-347 KQGARLVC
+347 KQGGRVVC

-370 GVTPDMNIARE
+370 NVTPDMNIARE

-417 DFQKGLEIA
+417 NFQKGLDIA

-472 RWISIQRTPRQYP
+472 RWITIQRTPRQYP

>member
-1 VPKAYQMY
+1 MY
-9 INGRWVDAIDGKTFD
+9 INGQWVDAIDGKTFD
-24 DYNPYSGEVY
+24 DYNPYNGDIF
-34 ARLPSGKRR
+34 AKLPSGKRR

-69 YLLRAAD
+69 YFLRAAD
-76 IFERRQQEILNIVT
+76 ILERRQQEILDIVAR
-90 QETGGTFGWGM
+90 ETGGTLSWGL
-101 FQTGFVP
+101 FQTGFIP
-108 GLLREAA
+108 SLLREAA

-135 MTIRQPVG
+135 MAIRQPVG
-143 VVAGIA
+143 VVAAIA

-177 AKAPVS
+177 AEAPVS
-183 GGIIFAEVFEEAGF
+183 GGIILAEVFEEAGL
-197 PRGIFNVV
+197 PKGVFNVV

-218 FIEHPKVR
+218 FIEHPRVR
-226 RLSFTGSTEVGRQI
+226 RLSFTGSSEVGRQI

-274 AATFGRFNHQGQI
+274 AATFGRFNYQGQI

-294 IVEKP
+294 IVERP
-299 LATHFTEKFV
+299 IATNFIEKFV
-309 EKVQRLKVGDS
+309 KKVRGLKAGDPLE
-320 QDPDTVI
+320 PDTVI
-327 GPLINQEQV
+327 GPLINQGQV

-347 KQGARLVC
+347 KKGAKLVC
-355 GGKYDGRCYYPTVLT
+355 GGKYNGRCYYPTVLT
-370 GVTPDMNIARE
+370 NVTPNMNIAHE
-381 ETFGPVAPIII
+381 ETFGPVAPIIV

-417 DFQKGLEIA
+417 DFLKGLEIA

-434 HINDSTIHDEPQVP
+434 HINDSSIVDEPQVP

>member
-1 VPKAYQMY
+1 MSKAYQMY
-9 INGRWVDAIDGKTFD
+9 IDGRWLDAIDGKTFY
-24 DYNPYSGEVY
+24 DYNPYNGEVY
-34 ARLPSGKRR
+34 ARLPAGKRA

-58 WSHTPPAERQR
+58 WSRTPPAERQR
-69 YLLRAAD
+69 SLLRAAD
-76 IFERRQQEILNIVT
+76 ILERRQQEIVGIVT
-90 QETGGTFGWGM
+90 QETGSTFGWGM

-115 AQVHAISGEIIP
+115 AQVHAITGEIIP
-127 ADLPGAFF
+127 ADLPGALF

-177 AKAPVS
+177 AEAPVS
-183 GGIIFAEVFEEAGF
+183 GGILFAEVFEEAGL
-197 PRGIFNVV
+197 PKGVFNVV
-205 TNGPGFSGEVGDE
+205 TNGPDFSGEVGDE
-218 FIEHPKVR
+218 LIEHPKVR
-226 RLSFTGSTEVGRQI
+226 RLSFTGSTKVGRQI

-255 GGNDPLIILK
+255 GGNDPLIVLK
-265 DADIDYAVN
+265 DADIEYAVN
-274 AATFGRFNHQGQI
+274 AATFGRFNHQGQV

-294 IVEKP
+294 IVEK
-299 LATHFTEKFV
+299 AIAAGFTEKFV
-309 EKVQRLKVGDS
+309 EKAQGLEVGDP

-327 GPLINQEQV
+327 GPLINQHQV

-347 KQGARLVC
+347 TQGARLVC
-355 GGKYDGRCYYPTVLT
+355 GGKYEGRCYYPTVLT
-370 GVTPDMNIARE
+370 DVTPDMNIARE
-381 ETFGPVAPIII
+381 ETFGPVAPIIT

-404 DSRFGLSAGVITS
+404 DSRFGLSAGVITG
-417 DFQKGLEIA
+417 DFQKGLDVA

-472 RWISIQRTPRQYP
+472 RWISVQRTPRQYT

>member
-1 VPKAYQMY
+1 MY
-9 INGRWVDAIDGKTFD
+9 INGRWLDAIDGKTFD
-24 DYNPYSGEVY
+24 DYNPYNGEVY
-34 ARLPSGKRR
+34 ARLPSGKRG
-43 DARKACDAAAAAFPD
+43 DARKACDAAAAAFPG

-76 IFERRQQEILNIVT
+76 ILERRQQEIVNIVT
-90 QETGGTFGWGM
+90 QETGGTIGWGM

-115 AQVHAISGEIIP
+115 AQVHAIIGEIIP

-135 MTIRQPVG
+135 VAIRQPVG

-161 VALPMACGNTT
+161 VALPMAFGNTT

-177 AKAPVS
+177 AEAPVS
-183 GGIIFAEVFEEAGF
+183 GGIVLAQTFEEAGL
-197 PRGIFNVV
+197 PKGVFNVV

-218 FIEHPKVR
+218 LIEHPRVR

-240 AEKAARHL
+240 AEKAARRL

-299 LATHFTEKFV
+299 LAIHFTEKFV
-309 EKVQRLKVGDS
+309 EKVQRLKVGDP

-336 DKLHKQ
+336 DRLHKQ
-342 VEEAI
+342 VQEAI
-347 KQGARLVC
+347 RQGAKLVC

-370 GVTPDMNIARE
+370 NVTPDMNIARE
-381 ETFGPVAPIII
+381 ETFGPVAPIIV

-458 RHGGRAAI
+458 RHGGRAAV